1 MLREMFQNIL
11 KYFKISN
18 ILLHGMCVR
27 KYLQEE
33 LEKNLKWMKIKTEH
47 NKTLVGWS

>member
-1 MLREMFQNIL
+1 MSSNYNKIEHKMLREIFQNIL

-18 ILLHGMCVR
+18 ILLHSMCVR

-33 LEKNLKWMKIKTEH
+33 LEKNL
-47 NKTLVGWS
+47 N